1 MSDVESLFKQA
12 NLITKKYED
21 HFKKPLPEQ
30 ILGWWDP
37 LNIEL
42 HPDELKKGIKNMETD
57 INAAIASNTPIEAL
71 PDKEWDKFIF

>member
-1 MSDVESLFKQA
+1 MSDVDSLFKQA
-12 NLITKKYED
+12 NLIAKKYED

-42 HPDELKKGIKNMETD
+42 YPDELKKGIQNMDAD
-57 INAAIASNTPIEAL
+57 IKAAIKSDTPIEAL
-71 PDKEWDKFIF
+71 SDKEWDKFIF